1 MVTSLFNTRIA
12 PVSSSSDARQVPP
25 RILVVDDEQHMCDIC
40 ARVLRRTGYDVTI
53 TSDPDVAVKLF
64 RDSQRFD
71 LLLTDIKMPTMSGL
85 DLAHIAR
92 EHDPAIAIIVM
103 TGFASME
110 HLHQSVQRGV
120 AEFLT
125 KPFELDQLRLAVD
138 QALHKRTLLQDNLRL
153 QALNRLLSSSEKLN
167 TTLNLNELT
176 QTLLDIAMQQSRCR
190 AGVVL
195 MNTTATDLAVVT
207 ATPSHVEVLDAG
219 YVFANQSF
227 SQQSN
232 LVAEGQPF
240 CRDQDT
246 NLNHACAIV
255 LRAQHTVNGV
265 LLLCDIDTDIFLP
278 GIQEEIALLA
288 NYAGSALYNATLY
301 SQLEEAYQRLQEVD
315 RLKSEFIA
323 IASHELRTP
332 LSIVLGYTTI
342 VRDQSSAEQYD
353 YLQRVI
359 ENAQRIKSVLDGMVS
374 LRLSET
380 GSTQLN
386 LEDCQLQELLEDA
399 IQQRRAMASEYGHV
413 IDTDLPQESIHFLC
427 DREKV
432 MIILGHLFSNAIRFT
447 PTAGRISV
455 RAKLCGA
462 NELDA
467 VSGHL
472 LTPMPTNN
480 TMPWI
485 LIAIEDTGIGI
496 PQHEQM
502 RVFDRFYQV
511 GESLTRDQGGTGLG
525 LAIVRELVCSLGGAV
540 WIFSQEGQGSTFS
553 FVLPYRHEVW
563 MDVSQEYVV

>member
-1 MVTSLFNTRIA
+1 MVTGLFNTHITSL
-12 PVSSSSDARQVPP
+12 SSPPDARQAPP

-40 ARVLRRTGYDVTI
+40 ARVLKRTGYDVTI
-53 TSDPDVAVKLF
+53 TSDPDVAVRFF
-64 RDSQRFD
+64 REFEHFD

-153 QALNRLLSSSEKLN
+153 QALNHLLISSEKLN
-167 TTLNLNELT
+167 STLNLQQLT
-176 QTLLDIAMQQSRCR
+176 QTLLDIAIQQSGCR

-195 MNTTATDLAVVT
+195 MNNTATDLGVVT
-207 ATPSHVEVLDAG
+207 AVPSHVEVLDAG
-219 YVFANQSF
+219 YALVNKSF
-227 SQQSN
+227 DQQSN
-232 LVAEGQPF
+232 MVAEGQLF
-240 CRDQDT
+240 CRDHEA
-246 NLNHACAIV
+246 NLTHACVIV

-265 LLLCDIDTDIFLP
+265 LLLCDNDANTFLP

-288 NYAGSALYNATLY
+288 NYAGAAFHNATLY

-386 LEDCQLQELLEDA
+386 LENCQLQEVLEDA
-399 IQQRRAMASEYGHV
+399 IQQQQSMVAEYGHT
-413 IDTDLPQESIHFLC
+413 IDTNFPQEVIHFLC

-432 MIILGHLFSNAIRFT
+432 MIILGHLLSNAIRFT
-447 PTAGRISV
+447 PTAGRISLH
-455 RAKLCGA
+455 AKLCGA
-462 NELDA
+462 NELDT
-467 VSGHL
+467 VSGSL
-472 LTPMPTNN
+472 LTPMPISHG
-480 TMPWI
+480 MPWI

-563 MDVSQEYVV
+563 MDISQEYVV

>member
-1 MVTSLFNTRIA
+1 MVTDFFNTRIT
-12 PVSSSSDARQVPP
+12 PFSSASDARQATP

-40 ARVLRRTGYDVTI
+40 TRALRRTGYDVTT
-53 TSDPDVAVKLF
+53 TSDPDTAVQLF
-64 RDSQRFD
+64 RDSEHFD

-92 EHDPAIAIIVM
+92 EQDPAIAIIVM

-138 QALHKRTLLQDNLRL
+138 QALHKRTLLRDNLRL
-153 QALNRLLSSSEKLN
+153 QALNRLMTNSEQLN
-167 TTLNLNELT
+167 TTLNLHQLT
-176 QTLLDIAMQQSRCR
+176 QTLLDIAMEQSGCR

-195 MNTTATDLAVVT
+195 MKDSVEHLSITAA
-207 ATPSHVEVLDAG
+207 APHQVEVLDAG
-219 YVFANQSF
+219 YVLANQSF
-227 SQQSN
+227 EQQSN
-232 LVAEGQPF
+232 MVAEGHIF
-240 CRDQDT
+240 CRDQDCD
-246 NLNHACAIV
+246 LNHVCVIV
-255 LRAQHTVNGV
+255 LRAQHAISGI
-265 LLLCDIDTDIFLP
+265 LLLCDNHPDMFLP
-278 GIQEEIALLA
+278 GVQEEIALLA
-288 NYAGSALYNATLY
+288 NYAGSALHNATLY
-301 SQLEEAYQRLQEVD
+301 SQLEGAYQRLQEVD

-380 GSTQLN
+380 GAIQLTQ
-386 LEDCQLQELLEDA
+386 EQCILQELLETA
-399 IQQRRAMASEYGHV
+399 IQQQRAIATEHGHV
-413 IDTDLPQESIHFLC
+413 IDTYAPREPINFLC

-432 MIILGHLFSNAIRFT
+432 LIILGHLLSNAIRFT
-447 PTAGRISV
+447 PKAGRITV
-455 RAKLCGA
+455 YAKLCGT
-462 NELDA
+462 NELDT

-472 LTPMPTNN
+472 LTPMPSSNDL
-480 TMPWI
+480 PWI
-485 LIAIEDTGIGI
+485 LITIEDTGIGI

-511 GESLTRDQGGTGLG
+511 GESLTRGLGGTGLG

-540 WIFSQEGQGSTFS
+540 WILSQEGQGSTFS
-553 FVLPYRHEVW
+553 FVLPYRHKVW
-563 MDVSQEYVV
+563 MDVSQEKVM